1 MAGQSIDIQL
11 DREDIIL
18 VLIEAN
24 ERQKSL
30 ECRENSVEPPIILKL
45 VDEERIVRLVWDW
58 TPSDL
63 LPTW

>member
-1 MAGQSIDIQL
+1 MAAIKTPMPVATLSEPL
-11 DREDIIL
+11 L
-18 VLIEAN
+18 LIEAN